1 MNESILTNANLLK
14 YWALIRGET
23 KTRLTITDVM
33 SMGVHVIGFDLL
45 PRSASAIYWTDGFV
59 PIQLNGAVYQ
69 PFPDLIQDSLP
80 SFNEEKGINNDA
92 VEFTVSNVDNATR
105 IAAMGGFFDKAK
117 MNITLIILNPFDS
130 TPLYQ
135 QRMFTGYIENF
146 ECTVNP
152 FSEVNEMKITVNS
165 VYKRLDVS
173 PKTLAANS
181 VYQSYYPGDAIMSLL
196 GQVNR
201 NQIWRFNK

>member
-1 MNESILTNANLLK
+1 MNESILTNDNLLK
-14 YWALIRGET
+14 YWSLIRGET

-45 PRSASAIYWTDGFV
+45 PRSSSAIYWTDGFV

-80 SFNEEKGINNDA
+80 SFSEEKGINNDSID
-92 VEFTVSNVDNATR
+92 FTVSNVDNATR
-105 IAAMGGFFDKAK
+105 IAAMAGQFDKAK

-130 TPLYQ
+130 TPIYQ

-196 GQVNR
+196 GQVNKED
-201 NQIWRFNK
+201 QVWRYK